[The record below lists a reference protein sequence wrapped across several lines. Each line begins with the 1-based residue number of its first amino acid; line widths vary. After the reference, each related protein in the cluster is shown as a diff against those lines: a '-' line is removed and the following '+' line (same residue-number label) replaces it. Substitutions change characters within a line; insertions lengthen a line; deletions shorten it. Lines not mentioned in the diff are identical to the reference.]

1 MSSDVALPHDVA
13 VTEDLV
19 TAVRAA
25 LAAGGDPEKAAQ
37 QQRYMKSELPY
48 RGYAAPELRAL
59 LRPLLMAYEPA
70 DRDSW
75 EATVRSLW
83 DKATHREEWYAAIA
97 VARHRKAREWLSPES
112 VPLLRHLVVTG
123 AWWDVVD
130 ETAQHLVGPTLVA
143 HRGEMTPVLRSW
155 ATDEDL
161 WVRRTAVICQVGLRG
176 DTDLDL
182 LEHAIEANLDDPT
195 FWLRKAIGWALR
207 DYGRTDPGWVRAEVL
222 RHGGRMS
229 GLSRREALKHL

>member
-1 MSSDVALPHDVA
+1 

-19 TAVRAA
+19 TAVRDA

-37 QQRYMKSELPY
+37 QQRYMKSALPY
-48 RGYAAPELRAL
+48 RGYAAPELKAL
-59 LRPLLMAYEPA
+59 LRPLLASYEPV
-70 DRDSW
+70 DRVTW
-75 EATVRSLW
+75 ERTVRALW
-83 DKATHREEWYAAIA
+83 DDATHREERYAAIA
-97 VARHRKAREWLSPES
+97 VARHRRARAWLAPES

-123 AWWDVVD
+123 AWWDLVD
-130 ETAQHLVGPTLVA
+130 ETAQHLVRPALVA
-143 HRGEMTPVLRSW
+143 HRAELTPVLWGW
-155 ATDEDL
+155 ASDEDV
-161 WVRRTAVICQVGLRG
+161 WVRRTAVICQLGLRA

-182 LEHAIEANLDDPT
+182 LEHAIESNLDDQT

-222 RHGGRMS
+222 RHGDRMS